1 MITIEKGIPIPPKN
15 PQKTRSSLWKI
26 IESMEVWDSFFYK
39 NRNSVCS
46 TISRLRGEK
55 IFTIR
60 AVEWGVRAW
69 RVL

>member
-15 PQKTRSSLWKI
+15 PLWKI
-26 IESMEVWDSFFYK
+26 IESIEVWDSFFYK
-39 NRNSVCS
+39 NRNSLCS
-46 TISRLRGEK
+46 TISRLKGEK